1 MIKYVLIYLLIINLT
16 GFTIMGIDKSKA
28 RKQKWRIRES
38 TLFIVAALGGSI
50 GSIIGMYTFRHKT
63 KHTSFV
69 VGMPLILIVQI
80 AIIAVLY
87 YTNSLFLL

>member
-1 MIKYVLIYLLIINLT
+1 
-16 GFTIMGIDKSKA
+16 MGIDKSKA

>member
-1 MIKYVLIYLLIINLT
+1 MMKYVLIYLLFMNLI

-50 GSIIGMYTFRHKT
+50 GSITGMYTFSHKT
-63 KHTSFV
+63 KLTSFV

-80 AIIAVLY
+80 VIIAVLY

>member
-1 MIKYVLIYLLIINLT
+1 MNLI

-50 GSIIGMYTFRHKT
+50 GSITGMYAFRHKT

-69 VGMPLILIVQI
+69 VGMPLILFIQI
-80 AIIAVLY
+80 AVTAILF

>member
-1 MIKYVLIYLLIINLT
+1 MNLI

-38 TLFIVAALGGSI
+38 TLFNVAALGGSI
-50 GSIIGMYTFRHKT
+50 GTITGMYTFRHKT

-69 VGMPLILIVQI
+69 DGMPLILIVQI
-80 AIIAVLY
+80 VIIAVLY